1 MSNSNSL
8 ARRVFSG
15 SGQISVANGVARIVT
30 LLCFPLLSRWLGP
43 EAYGAYSLAA
53 TVVGLASTVGLMG
66 LDMAYARYYLDTQKL
81 DQPAVEAYCWT
92 RAAAAAAL
100 SAFPATL
107 FWLVLSQR
115 VALLDRTTIA
125 IFLPM
130 AIVLSVLSTM
140 ATTRVRLQAQYGQLA
155 AAVASAAVASS
166 LVSLLLAALGVR
178 GVVPLLL
185 GAVTT
190 SGLSLLM
197 LGWPALAGL
206 RGTARRLTRPKRHK
220 LIKLGMSCAVTGPL
234 YWFISSSDRWFL
246 ALNHSEAEV
255 GIYSVA
261 STFAVMGIM
270 VNTAVHL
277 ALFPEAS
284 RLVDQS
290 SDDETLRLARLWEQL
305 AVVLLIVM
313 VFFGSIGGPLL
324 RLFTAPSFHSGTSYI
339 PWLACG
345 VFFYGLAG
353 LGNLPFF
360 LVGKMDRVAAF
371 WGLAAGLCLILNSLM
386 IPFLGGLGAAVAQ
399 MLTFLALGLLTLA
412 AGRSLMSLP
421 LRWGR
426 LSLALLLGLAGL
438 FVSACMTIAN
448 PFAELILQMMVS
460 VLLGLFLAW
469 LISPDAL
476 ARLFMQIRRFYRL

>member
-1 MSNSNSL
+1 MSNSDSL

-15 SGQISVANGVARIVT
+15 SGQIAVANGLARIVT

-43 EAYGAYSLAA
+43 AAYGAYSLAS
-53 TVVGLASTVGLMG
+53 TVVGLASTVGLLG
-66 LDMAYARYYLDTQKL
+66 LDMAYARYYLDTHNP

-100 SAFPATL
+100 CALLATF
-107 FWLVLSQR
+107 FWLVISQR
-115 VALLDRTTIA
+115 FASLDRAAIA

-140 ATTRVRLQAQYGQLA
+140 ATTRVRLQGQYGRLA

-166 LVSLLLAALGVR
+166 LVSLLLAALGLR

-185 GAVTT
+185 GALTT

-206 RGTARRLTRPKRHK
+206 CVTAWGLTRSKRHV
-220 LIKLGMSCAVTGPL
+220 LLKLGMSCSVTGPL
-234 YWFISSSDRWFL
+234 YWLISSSDRWFL

-255 GIYSVA
+255 GVYSIA
-261 STFAVMGIM
+261 STLAVMGIM
-270 VNTAVHL
+270 VNAAVHL

-284 RLVDQS
+284 RLVNQS
-290 SDDETLRLARLWEQL
+290 SGDETLRLARLWEQL
-305 AVVLLIVM
+305 SVVLLIVM
-313 VFFGSIGGPLL
+313 VFVGSLGGPLL
-324 RLFTAPSFHSGTSYI
+324 RLLTAPSFHSGTSYI

-345 VFFYGLAG
+345 AFFYGLAG

-360 LVGKMDRVAAF
+360 LVGKMKYVAAF
-371 WGLAAGLCLILNSLM
+371 WGLAAGLCLILNSLT
-386 IPFLGGLGAAVAQ
+386 IPLFGGLGAAVTQ
-399 MLTFLALGLLTLA
+399 MFTYLALSLLTLT
-412 AGRSLMSLP
+412 AGRSLMVLP

-426 LSLALLLGLAGL
+426 LGFVLVLGLAGL
-438 FVSACMTIAN
+438 VGTARMTIAN
-448 PFAELILQMMVS
+448 PFAELILHLLAS
-460 VLLGLFLAW
+460 VLLGLALAW
-469 LISPDAL
+469 LISPEAL
-476 ARLFMQIRRFYRL
+476 ARLLMQRRSF